1 MELGGNFSEPI
12 HRERLIDDAHRL
24 NQEIL
29 RLANALGVD
38 LTNHQMVIEMIHAPH
53 LPCDDKFHKCETLK
67 GLMILRGKIAME
79 LRLAGH
85 TDPINPVDES
95 IYKLLTKSAGT
106 ILG

>member
-67 GLMILRGKIAME
+67 GLIDRKST
-79 LRLAGH
+79 RLNSSH
-85 TDPINPVDES
+85 IPLSRMPS
-95 IYKLLTKSAGT
+95 SA
-106 ILG
+106 

>member
-1 MELGGNFSEPI
+1 MNSGFSEPI
-12 HRERLIDDAHRL
+12 HQERLVDDAHRL

-38 LTNHQMVIEMIHAPH
+38 LTNHHMVIEMIHAPH

-95 IYKLLTKSAGT
+95 IYTLLTKSAGT
-106 ILG
+106 MRG

>member
-1 MELGGNFSEPI
+1 MDSSFSEPI
-12 HRERLIDDAHRL
+12 HRERLVNDAHRL

-29 RLANALGVD
+29 RLASALGVD
-38 LTNHQMVIEMIHAPH
+38 LTNQHMVIEMIHAPH

-67 GLMILRGKIAME
+67 GLIILRGKIAME

-85 TDPINPVDES
+85 TDPVNPVDES

-106 ILG
+106 IRG

>member
-38 LTNHQMVIEMIHAPH
+38 LTNHQMVIE
-53 LPCDDKFHKCETLK
+53 
-67 GLMILRGKIAME
+67 
-79 LRLAGH
+79 
-85 TDPINPVDES
+85 V
-95 IYKLLTKSAGT
+95 
-106 ILG
+106 